1 MKDCRRCVLFEDS
14 SKMVP
19 EKKGSVTIASL
30 GFVALAR
37 AEFTRKGGT
46 SENYAKTQTSQQNC
60 PVIVSNNEFSPNTT
74 KHIY

>member
-1 MKDCRRCVLFEDS
+1 MKIVKDECYFKKRQLTALTKIS
-14 SKMVP
+14 SV
-19 EKKGSVTIASL
+19 VIAPL